1 MSRKPAAAATALLLA
16 AVMAAPAEAGLFKR
30 GKKAEAPAAAAAD
43 KTKPAAEAARQ
54 KANAEERAAAQRLD
68 PLARVAFWSRE
79 FSIDMQDAEAG
90 VALSS
95 ALRSLGRHEEAAET
109 AKRVLTLKPNHVEA
123 LLETA
128 RAHIARNQGFYAIEP
143 AKKAQAAAPRDWRAV
158 SLLGVAYEQTGR
170 GPEARQA
177 WEAALKLSPDNASV
191 LANLGLSY
199 AAAGDLK
206 AAEGYLRRASAQPG
220 ATVKVRQN
228 LVMVL
233 GLQGKLQEAERLAR
247 EDLPPEVVTANLA
260 WLRSAGPSSGRSWD
274 AMKSGGGTAN

>member
-16 AVMAAPAEAGLFKR
+16 ALMAAPAEAGLFKR
-30 GKKAEAPAAAAAD
+30 GKKAEAPAED
-43 KTKPAAEAARQ
+43 KSKPAAEAGPQ
-54 KANAEERAAAQRLD
+54 KASAEERAAAQRLD

-79 FSIDMQDAEAG
+79 SNLDIQDADAA
-90 VALSS
+90 VALSN

-109 AKRVLTLKPNHVEA
+109 TKRVLALKPNHVEA
-123 LLETA
+123 LLESA

-143 AKKAQAAAPRDWRAV
+143 AKKAQAAAPRDWRAP
-158 SLLGVAYEQTGR
+158 SLLGVAYEQSGR

-177 WEAALKLSPDNASV
+177 WEAALKLSPENASV

-206 AAEGYLRRASAQPG
+206 AAEGFLRRASTQPG
-220 ATVKVRQN
+220 AGIKVRQN

-274 AMKSGGGTAN
+274 AMKSSGGTAN